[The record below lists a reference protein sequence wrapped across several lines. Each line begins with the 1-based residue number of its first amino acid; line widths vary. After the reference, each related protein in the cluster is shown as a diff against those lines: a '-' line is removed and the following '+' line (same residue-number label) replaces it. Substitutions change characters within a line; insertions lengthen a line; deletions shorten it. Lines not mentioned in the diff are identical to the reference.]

1 MIKYQH
7 FQTLHLFVCF
17 IYLIGTNQQ
26 QQLLLRGM
34 SIVLTKIQKLKS
46 KAKVKFVSYYIRV
59 VTNLLNELF
68 KLNDFTQSKY
78 FKRPLTYNKQP
89 IKLFKHIFKQDTEVK
104 HVCANNFTQSLTYLH
119 KSLEHS
125 TFVFCYNA
133 TYKVSSQQIR
143 LFFWGRTTFKWEI
156 NLDPAGREVPDLDV
170 SYVRRSLKFVLFQ
183 NMSALRF
190 NTSAKCPPSSRKE
203 KQGIGE

>member
-46 KAKVKFVSYYIRV
+46 KAKVKFVSYYITLRV
-59 VTNLLNELF
+59 VTNLLNKLF

-78 FKRPLTYNKQP
+78 FKRPLAHYKQP
-89 IKLFKHIFKQDTEVK
+89 IKLFKPIFKQDTEVK

-133 TYKVSSQQIR
+133 SYKVSSQQIQ
-143 LFFWGRTTFKWEI
+143 LFFGVEPLLNGRSI
-156 NLDPAGREVPDLDV
+156 
-170 SYVRRSLKFVLFQ
+170 
-183 NMSALRF
+183 
-190 NTSAKCPPSSRKE
+190 
-203 KQGIGE
+203 

>member
-7 FQTLHLFVCF
+7 FQTVHLFVCF

-46 KAKVKFVSYYIRV
+46 KAKVKLVSYYIQLRV
-59 VTNLLNELF
+59 VTDLLNEL
-68 KLNDFTQSKY
+68 LNDFTQSKY
-78 FKRPLTYNKQP
+78 FKQPLMHNKQP
-89 IKLFKHIFKQDTEVK
+89 IKLFKPILKQDTEVK

-133 TYKVSSQQIR
+133 TYKVSSQQIQ
-143 LFFWGRTTFKWEI
+143 LF
-156 NLDPAGREVPDLDV
+156 L
-170 SYVRRSLKFVLFQ
+170 RSNHF
-183 NMSALRF
+183 
-190 NTSAKCPPSSRKE
+190 
-203 KQGIGE
+203 